1 MGAGT
6 LEAAVGAAGAGG
18 WARAGVAEAAGF
30 AVVEAERLDPT
41 PTLRL
46 RKPPPP
52 LLLLRLPPLRPERC
66 VDDNKNKSMAN
77 EMSPIWVRK
86 MALKYCE

>member
-6 LEAAVGAAGAGG
+6 LEAAVVGAAGAGG
-18 WARAGVAEAAGF
+18 GARAGVAEAAGF
-30 AVVEAERLDPT
+30 ADVEADRLPDPT

-46 RKPPPP
+46 RNPPPL

-66 VDDNKNKSMAN
+66 VDDNKNKNMAKN
-77 EMSPIWVRK
+77 ESHMS
-86 MALKYCE
+86 